1 MVWYNALGL
10 IEKYVG
16 GDDLSK
22 NLLICDLLE
31 LYGKLLT
38 EKQSR
43 LLELYYFDDLSLS
56 EIAENEGGSRQGA
69 MDVIKRAEKEL
80 LKIEDILG
88 LYSRNNAQI
97 KIVNELKTVL
107 DTDVDK
113 AKALVLELEKTI

>member
-1 MVWYNALGL
+1 MF
-10 IEKYVG
+10 G

-31 LYGKLLT
+31 LYGPLLT

-80 LKIEDILG
+80 LKMEDTLG
-88 LYSRNNAQI
+88 LYNRNKEQTNLLNYLKDALYEKSFEKI
-97 KIVNELKTVL
+97 KSLL
-107 DTDVDK
+107 FD
-113 AKALVLELEKTI
+113 LEKTIN

>member
-1 MVWYNALGL
+1 M
-10 IEKYVG
+10 
-16 GDDLSK
+16 SK

-80 LKIEDILG
+80 IKIEDTLG
-88 LYSRNNAQI
+88 LYSRNNLQT
-97 KIVNELKTVL
+97 KIIDELKSVL
-107 DTDVDK
+107 DTDTEK